1 MRIIEKKINS
11 RSSLSLYNNIYN
23 TNIIKK
29 LYYPPLYNGFA
40 TKSLDVFIIMVN

>member
-1 MRIIEKKINS
+1 MRIFEKKNS
-11 RSSLSLYNNIYN
+11 RNSPSLYNNVYN
-23 TNIIKK
+23 TNITEK